1 LAKTRRKPS
10 DNFKKLPS
18 SVTRDS
24 RRRGFTST
32 SFKISVEAGLAMSAV
47 EARSLL
53 RKTLALGVLA
63 TVLKVRFL
71 WCPFFAV

>member
-1 LAKTRRKPS
+1 
-10 DNFKKLPS
+10 
-18 SVTRDS
+18 
-24 RRRGFTST
+24 
-32 SFKISVEAGLAMSAV
+32 MSAV

-53 RKTLALGVLA
+53 RKTLALEVLA